1 MVLHCHTLQHEDNG
15 MMAQIRVRDSTT
27 PGPAVGFGLA
37 VGIVAMTAMFAL
49 AYYLFAWRH
58 VGKEQA
64 SERMK
69 NSEMS
74 VCVPLVETGAADKVM
89 CKFAI
94 ETNFMEQ

>member
-1 MVLHCHTLQHEDNG
+1 M
-15 MMAQIRVRDSTT
+15 DSGRTSL
-27 PGPAVGFGLA
+27 PLPHVHMRMPAHIGFGLA